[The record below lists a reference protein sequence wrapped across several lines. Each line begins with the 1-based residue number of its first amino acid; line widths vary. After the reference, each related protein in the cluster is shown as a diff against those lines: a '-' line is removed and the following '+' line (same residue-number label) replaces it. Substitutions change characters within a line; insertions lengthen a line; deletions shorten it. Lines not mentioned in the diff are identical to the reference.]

1 MMRTFVEA
9 ATGLTGILFTAAL
22 VVAVCFWLL
31 VAVGAVTMDSFDAD
45 ADLDAWSMGGVP
57 VTVALSLLAV
67 LAWLLNVAAT
77 ALLSAVLS
85 AVLSA
90 HAPSGT
96 ATGVLHLLAPAGSLL
111 AAWRLTCLF
120 VRPLRRHFPGEPG
133 PLADHR
139 KHRRRMHR

>member
-1 MMRTFVEA
+1 MMRTFVAA

-77 ALLSAVLS
+77 ALLSA
-85 AVLSA
+85 

-120 VRPLRRHFPGEPG
+120 VRPLRRHFPEEPG